1 MNGESRSIR
10 SWVIKPVGKPAEAV
24 LAVLHFVAGG
34 FVLLAALA
42 RRFFHRLCPFRISA
56 PLTLGAD
63 VPGLLSTGLLPAN
76 LLSAGLISGD
86 LVPQP
91 TGTIVPAVP
100 TQYTNNPRI
109 RRMKRAFTLVELLVV
124 IAIIGV
130 LVALL
135 LPAIQS
141 ARGAARSASCRSN
154 LHQIGMAVLQYYE
167 ATKGKFFLHHP
178 FQADVASQFGSADS
192 FAEVY
197 WEDKLGPYIESNST
211 EAMAKQGKV
220 DDQIYRCPNDLS
232 EIRPFIDSTTGQTNG
247 LANRT
252 SYLMNSLT
260 SHMTRRYGK
269 WTLHK
274 FDTEVGTSKWISF
287 VERNADVFDERIDD
301 ENDPRQDD
309 FDIWLGTKIFA
320 PWIASERH
328 NGVANYL
335 YLDGH
340 VTSATF
346 DDAVVD
352 MFPDKVVLVED
363 GTYDQ

>member
-1 MNGESRSIR
+1 MSTRATKGAAI
-10 SWVIKPVGKPAEAV
+10 VIAA
-24 LAVLHFVAGG
+24 LHFVAGWL
-34 FVLLAALA
+34 VLLAELGG
-42 RRFFHRLCPFRISA
+42 RFFHLLCPFPTSVPRA
-56 PLTLGAD
+56 ATAG
-63 VPGLLSTGLLPAN
+63 VPGLLSTN

-86 LVPQP
+86 FVAQP
-91 TGTIVPAVP
+91 TGTTMPAVP
-100 TQYTNNPRI
+100 KQHTINLRI

-135 LPAIQS
+135 LPAIQA

-211 EAMAKQGKV
+211 EAMAKEGKV

-232 EIRPFIDSTTGQTNG
+232 EIRPFIDSDGKTNG

-301 ENDPRQDD
+301 SNDSRQDD

-320 PWIASERH
+320 PWIASDRH

-346 DDAVVD
+346 EDAVVD
-352 MFPDKVVLVED
+352 MFPDKVVLVDD

>member
-1 MNGESRSIR
+1 MIR
-10 SWVIKPVGKPAEAV
+10 LRGITCARQLPANVFAV
-24 LAVLHFVAGG
+24 VHFVAGR
-34 FVLLAALA
+34 FVLLVELGE
-42 RRFFHRLCPFRISA
+42 RFFHRLCPFLIS
-56 PLTLGAD
+56 
-63 VPGLLSTGLLPAN
+63 VPCATAAGVPGVLATGLLSTD
-76 LLSAGLISGD
+76 LLSAGLTSGD
-86 LVPQP
+86 FVMQP
-91 TGTIVPAVP
+91 AGTVMHAVT
-100 TQYTNNPRI
+100 TQHTITLRI

-124 IAIIGV
+124 IAIIGI

-141 ARGAARSASCRSN
+141 ARGAARAASCRSN
-154 LHQIGMAVLQYYE
+154 LHQIGIAVLQFYE

-178 FQADVASQFGSADS
+178 FQADVASQFNSADS
-192 FAEVY
+192 FAEIY
-197 WEDKLGPYIESNST
+197 WEDKIAPYIESNGT
-211 EAMAKQGKV
+211 EAMAKEGKV
-220 DDQIYRCPNDLS
+220 DDSIYRCPNDLS
-232 EIRPFIDSTTGQTNG
+232 EIRPFIENGVTNG

-301 ENDPRQDD
+301 SNDPRQDD

-328 NGVANYL
+328 NGSANYL

-340 VTSATF
+340 VTTATF
-346 DDAVVD
+346 DEAVVD
-352 MFPDKVVLVED
+352 MFPDKVVLVDD

>member
-10 SWVIKPVGKPAEAV
+10 SWVTTCARQRAATVS
-24 LAVLHFVAGG
+24 AVLHFVAVWP
-34 FVLLAALA
+34 VLLAELGG
-42 RRFFHRLCPFRISA
+42 RFFHRLCPFLISA
-56 PLTLGAD
+56 PCAATAGVA
-63 VPGLLSTGLLPAN
+63 GLLSTGLVSTDLF
-76 LLSAGLISGD
+76 SAGLMSGD
-86 LVPQP
+86 FVPQP
-91 TGTIVPAVP
+91 TGAIRPAVP
-100 TQYTNNPRI
+100 TQHTINLRI

-141 ARGAARSASCRSN
+141 ARGAARAASCRSN

-178 FQADVASQFGSADS
+178 FQADVASQFNSADS
-192 FAEVY
+192 FAEIY
-197 WEDKLGPYIESNST
+197 WEDKIAPYIESVAT
-211 EAMAKQGKV
+211 EAMAKQGNV
-220 DDQIYRCPNDLS
+220 DDKIYRCPNDLS
-232 EIRPFIDSTTGQTNG
+232 EIRPFIDTNGQING

-287 VERNADVFDERIDD
+287 VERNADVFDERVDD
-301 ENDPRQDD
+301 SNDPRQDD

-328 NGVANYL
+328 NGSANYL

-346 DDAVVD
+346 DEAVVD
-352 MFPDKVVLVED
+352 MFPDKVVLVDD